1 MESQSSISLLSKN
14 PIPADLI
21 TWQRSQDSIS
31 EGFERKNPFES
42 SKHWASKPARHGIL
56 GFLPTVAVL
65 VMTLGFAGLI
75 LGVLLGRQCS
85 QIQGGHGIMAAIRA
99 GYFVTSEEQ
108 SGGTSSSGHLR
119 VLTLSALTVSVK
131 PPGSVTVSDGTLQ
144 SHLISDTSSI
154 LMTLIAY
161 RIGASWLRWSKSLDL
176 ADVPQN
182 PTPRQYVLLRP
193 HESV

>member
-14 PIPADLI
+14 CIPADLI

-31 EGFERKNPFES
+31 EGFEGKKTSAS
-42 SKHWASKPARHGIL
+42 SKEWASKPARHGIL

-85 QIQGGHGIMAAIRA
+85 QVQGGHGIMAAIRA

-119 VLTLSALTVSVK
+119 VLTLSALAVGWNTIKSAA
-131 PPGSVTVSDGTLQ
+131 VSD
-144 SHLISDTSSI
+144 STS
-154 LMTLIAY
+154 
-161 RIGASWLRWSKSLDL
+161 
-176 ADVPQN
+176 
-182 PTPRQYVLLRP
+182 
-193 HESV
+193 